1 MSRLSQRQA
10 ADQWG
15 VARITLQRAIK
26 DGKVSKDYEGKVDT
40 SELLR
45 VFGEPKGAA
54 RSRPS
59 EPEKTT
65 DLQAKLVD
73 LATRN
78 GRLQA
83 ENEGL
88 KAELGAVRE
97 NLTDLRGEILRLTG
111 PKADPTPPASAD
123 PTGRRVLIA
132 LGVFTALVIA
142 AIALDL
148 PSRLDHPTQQ
158 EAPRR

>member
-26 DGKVSKDYEGKVDT
+26 DGKVSKDYEGKIDT

-45 VFGEPKGAA
+45 VFGEPKGSA

-97 NLTDLRGEILRLTG
+97 NLTDLRGQILRLTA
-111 PKADPTPPASAD
+111 PKADERPKRPSAQAVLLWASLLLIIALVFALMQATSASA
-123 PTGRRVLIA
+123 G
-132 LGVFTALVIA
+132 
-142 AIALDL
+142 
-148 PSRLDHPTQQ
+148 
-158 EAPRR
+158 

>member
-1 MSRLSQRQA
+1 MARLSQRQA

-45 VFGEPKGAA
+45 VFGEPKGSA

-88 KAELGAVRE
+88 RKVLVAKDETIKAQADAL
-97 NLTDLRGEILRLTG
+97 LRLA
-111 PKADPTPPASAD
+111 PPTPATAAD
-123 PTGRRVLIA
+123 GIRPGLVAVWTVVGLA
-132 LGVFTALVIA
+132 LIA
-142 AIALDL
+142 AIVLAA
-148 PSRLDHPTQQ
+148 RLL
-158 EAPRR
+158 